1 MAQKL
6 KGCCLALRVQ
16 KPSPRGGSLSDGLPV
31 RLAVAA
37 KRQGVTLPT
46 NNRDVSSFRQV
57 CRGRI
62 YASRAVCPLGLRC
75 HWVAGGACP
84 APTPLS
90 PRLSLYG
97 AHLYT
102 LHKHFLTFFVAFQ
115 RAKTG
120 DFPRCRA
127 QNACIFLQGLYN
139 KHYVPCARA
148 NVVFCGQPVERKERN
163 FRLWMQFPRYVRSWP
178 KSTIRSA

>member
-1 MAQKL
+1 MAQNY
-6 KGCCLALRVQ
+6 LRV
-16 KPSPRGGSLSDGLPV
+16 KSGELRVEMWCVRRADTFLYGAMIFMAIVPLVVGASIARPRRLPV
-31 RLAVAA
+31 ISYC
-37 KRQGVTLPT
+37 
-46 NNRDVSSFRQV
+46 RDD
-57 CRGRI
+57 CNGR
-62 YASRAVCPLGLRC
+62 SMT
-75 HWVAGGACP
+75 
-84 APTPLS
+84 APTPLLLH
-90 PRLSLYG
+90 LSLYG

-102 LHKHFLTFFVAFQ
+102 LCKHFSTFFVAFQ

-148 NVVFCGQPVERKERN
+148 NVVFCRHSVERKERN